1 MTPLTPVQVSKDY
14 GAFSAKGSGF
24 GLKMLEKMGWK
35 KGYGLGAGGVGIVE
49 PIQTKLRPVK
59 MGIGFKGFKEKTDQ
73 DRAEEKR
80 RGYAVSSDE
89 DEKSIKSKKKGG
101 KSGKDQEPE
110 PVADGWKKTSAR
122 ASRKGPKIEYKT
134 AAEIQ
139 QDIESADQPMTM
151 AQPQKI
157 LDMTG
162 KTVSGWSY
170 MLHVLFCQVSHLQTA
185 LLIYQSYSLS
195 SQCRYR
201 SENFHLQARSALQL
215 HGRMNVSQ
223 NSAITWNSWPTSLQQ
238 IWSSWHENKR
248 QIMFVK
254 RSCRKRALGFSN

>member
-1 MTPLTPVQVSKDY
+1 MTPIAPVQVSKDY

-35 KGYGLGAGGVGIVE
+35 KGYGLGAGGIGIVE

-80 RGYAVSSDE
+80 RGYAISSDE
-89 DEKSIKSKKKGG
+89 DEKPSKSQSKKTSSKGG
-101 KSGKDQEPE
+101 KGQEPE
-110 PVADGWKKTSAR
+110 PVTDGWKKTSAR
-122 ASRKGPKIEYKT
+122 ASRKVPKIEYKT

-139 QDIESADQPMTM
+139 QEIESADQPMTM

-162 KTVSGWSY
+162 KTVNDDSICSTFF
-170 MLHVLFCQVSHLQTA
+170 FCQICHLKTA
-185 LLIYQSYSLS
+185 LLIIFIL
-195 SQCRYR
+195 
-201 SENFHLQARSALQL
+201 
-215 HGRMNVSQ
+215 VSMP
-223 NSAITWNSWPTSLQQ
+223 I
-238 IWSSWHENKR
+238 
-248 QIMFVK
+248 
-254 RSCRKRALGFSN
+254 